1 MMTTNELEAART
13 LINLA
18 LEEDVA
24 TGDITTDNLI
34 PATTRRKAY
43 MIAKADGVIAGLPLA
58 EMVFRELDESLVWEP
73 QVKEGARVSNGTV
86 LVRFEASYRALLTAE
101 RTALNFFQRLS
112 GIATMSA
119 KYADEVKGT
128 NTVILDTRKTLPGFR
143 MLDKYAVRTGG
154 ATNHRIGLFDMV
166 MIKDNHIEV
175 AGGITQAVKQIKAK
189 VPSNIKIEV
198 ETTNLKQVEEALAA
212 GADIIM
218 LDNMDNETMSK
229 AVQVIQGKAKVEA
242 SGNMTLERIRGV
254 ASTGVDYISIG
265 ALTHSVQAMD
275 ISQRLEE

>member
-1 MMTTNELEAART
+1 MMNAKELEAARA
-13 LINLA
+13 LIKLA

-24 TGDITTDNLI
+24 SGDITTDNLI
-34 PATTRRKAY
+34 PAATRRKAY
-43 MIAKADGVIAGLPLA
+43 MVAKADGVIAGLPIA
-58 EMVFRELDESLVWEP
+58 EMVFRQLDESLVWEP
-73 QVKEGARVSNGTV
+73 QVEEGARVSNGTI

-101 RTALNFFQRLS
+101 RTALNFFQRLC

-143 MLDKYAVRTGG
+143 MLDKYAVRTGS

-175 AGGITQAVKQIKAK
+175 AGGITPAVEQIKAK
-189 VPSNIKIEV
+189 VPSEIKIEV

-218 LDNMDNETMSK
+218 LDNMDNETMTA
-229 AVQVIQGKAKVEA
+229 AVQLIQGKAKVEA
-242 SGNMTLERIRGV
+242 SGNMTLERIKGV